1 LLHRIR
7 QPRSHIQWGEMGDR
21 YFPNTLSD
29 YVVDINE
36 DANDVQAEAG
46 KSPEASF
53 SDSNVML
60 KAAIALK
67 DEVIKS
73 YPYQLSLRDG
83 FAPSLDH

>member
-1 LLHRIR
+1 
-7 QPRSHIQWGEMGDR
+7 MGDR

-60 KAAIALK
+60 KAALK

>member
-1 LLHRIR
+1 M
-7 QPRSHIQWGEMGDR
+7 EDR

-36 DANDVQAEAG
+36 DVQAEAG

-73 YPYQLSLRDG
+73 YPYQLSLGDG
-83 FAPSLDH
+83 FAPSLDHR